1 MDNTNTE
8 NSTPMDDEAV
18 AVDSRTEE
26 ELLADIVSASAFTDT
41 LPEEQVPEL
50 DTEESDEED
59 PDESE
64 EAEIEDDEEEDE
76 EVEEEA
82 EDEDD
87 EESTQEADV
96 YSQDEIDLDAQV
108 VVKIDG
114 EEMAVSFAELIKGY
128 QTEQHLSNKGRELG
142 DARKQLDEEIQSKIE
157 ELNNMSKA
165 SADILYSTEKQHA
178 EEYHKL
184 EEAIEKAR
192 DEGDTYEVNNLKDQR
207 EQAQKKYWNARNK
220 REELVDKIQKQETE
234 TQEKVFKE
242 QLEYFNEKI
251 PSMIPDFDQDVAMSI
266 REFAIEEGI
275 NPELLDTV
283 VDPVLIKFVDD
294 YRRLKQGVKKGTS
307 KRKSV
312 SVKKAP
318 VRRAKSKK
326 QKEMTRAEQVRQRA
340 FADNASQDEQ
350 MDFLRGLANRSLS
363 NI

>member
-8 NSTPMDDEAV
+8 NSTPMDDETV

-26 ELLADIVSASAFTDT
+26 ELLADIVGASAFTNT

-64 EAEIEDDEEEDE
+64 EAEIEDDEEDE
-76 EVEEEA
+76 EVEEET

-114 EEMAVSFAELIKGY
+114 EEMPVSFAELIKGY

-142 DARKQLDEEIQSKIE
+142 DARKQLDEEIQNKIE

-165 SADILYSTEKQHA
+165 SADILYNTEKQYA

-184 EEAIEKAR
+184 EESIEKAR

-220 REELVDKIQKQETE
+220 REDLVDKIQKQETE

-251 PSMIPDFDQDVAMSI
+251 PSMIPDFDKEVAMSI

-283 VDPVLIKFVDD
+283 VDPVIIKFVDD
-294 YRRLKQGVKKGTS
+294 YRRLKQGVSKGTT
-307 KRKSV
+307 KRKNV
-312 SVKKAP
+312 TVKKAP

-326 QKEMTRAEQVRQRA
+326 QKEITRAEQVRQRA
-340 FADNASQDEQ
+340 FSEDASQDEQ
-350 MDFLRGLANRSLS
+350 MDFLRGLASRSLS
-363 NI
+363 KI